1 LGRMYRAVV
10 VSANGRSEMTV
21 AFVDTGADE
30 TIISDRIAKRLKL
43 KLHGEYKALSASRH
57 KIVGKLASVK
67 LSDSVISD
75 KMVVGVTDEPFGTD
89 YVDEEGVEVILGI
102 DFLQRNNIKLDFAKS

>member
-1 LGRMYRAVV
+1 MGRMYRAVV
-10 VSANGRSEMTV
+10 ISANGRSEMTV

-30 TIISDRIAKRLKL
+30 TIISSRIANRLKL
-43 KLHGEYKALSASRH
+43 KLYGEYKALSASRH
-57 KIVGKLASVK
+57 KIVGTLASVRI
-67 LSDSVISD
+67 SNSVISD

-102 DFLQRNNIKLDFAKS
+102 DFLQRNNIKLDFSST